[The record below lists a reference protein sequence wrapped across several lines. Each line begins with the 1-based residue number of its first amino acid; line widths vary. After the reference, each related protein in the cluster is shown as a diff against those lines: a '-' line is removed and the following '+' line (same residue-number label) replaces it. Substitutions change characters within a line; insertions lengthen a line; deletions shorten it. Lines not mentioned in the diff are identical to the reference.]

1 MQRRNIDPTSLAEI
15 GARLKLSRL
24 ALGKTQAEM
33 ASYMGSSTPGQAWE
47 NYEAGRRRIS
57 IDHAL
62 ALRSVGL
69 TIEWIY
75 EGNDRRLSRDLYAR
89 IKQQIA
95 YSAPTTLKRGG
106 RR

>member
-15 GARLKLSRL
+15 GARLKISRL

-33 ASYMGSSTPGQAWE
+33 AADMGSSTSGQAWE

-62 ALRSVGL
+62 ALSRLG
-69 TIEWIY
+69 
-75 EGNDRRLSRDLYAR
+75 RRLRPNGNAHP
-89 IKQQIA
+89 
-95 YSAPTTLKRGG
+95 PTSLRGG
-106 RR
+106 ARR